1 MTKHTENFGYTY
13 DDLEGDRYDVLHRWN
28 SNYRW
33 SLGSNDLLHPPERMK
48 PVNVSTSQA
57 LGGGEASAIP
67 NLVNSSPAMHESQVE
82 GLSPAP
88 TPGRREPKVED
99 FVASLQR
106 VGNVELVVQW
116 YIDLQVER

>member
-1 MTKHTENFGYTY
+1 MAKETETFGYTY

-33 SLGSNDLLHPPERMK
+33 SLGSNDLVHPPDRMK
-48 PVNVSTSQA
+48 PVDVSTSQV

-67 NLVNSSPAMHESQVE
+67 NLVDSPPAMHESQVVE
-82 GLSPAP
+82 FSPAH
-88 TPGRREPKVED
+88 TPGRKEPEVND

-106 VGNVELVVQW
+106 IGNVELVVQW